1 MAKEESKVNF
11 NTIMSGLK
19 AGRYA
24 PIYFLMG
31 EEPYFIDKI
40 SDYIESNILT
50 DDQKDMNLR
59 ILYGKDV
66 KMEDILL
73 EARQYP
79 FASDRRIV
87 IVKEAQ
93 SLKRNIDKIELY
105 LKAPVMSTILVFC
118 YKYEKLDG
126 RKKYIKDIERLGVL
140 FQTPTI
146 YDNQIPEWI
155 IRYCSDEGLQID
167 RKAASMLAN
176 NIGND
181 LTRIASEIDK
191 LKIILAD
198 KGNAITPDLV
208 ETNVGISK
216 EYNNFE
222 LVAALRRKNTEQ
234 VFRIVDYF
242 GKSPKSFV
250 VQVTLAT
257 IFKFFADLLYYQLLR
272 DKSSAVV
279 AKRLGINPYFVTD
292 YAEAS
297 RLYPIQKIQRII
309 GYIRH
314 TDAKSKGF
322 GSVNTAPEDLL
333 KELCYKILY

>member
-19 AGRYA
+19 AGHYA

-40 SDYIESNILT
+40 SDYIENDILT

-93 SLKRNIDKIELY
+93 SIKRNIDKIELY

-242 GKSPKSFV
+242 GNSPKSFV
-250 VQVTLAT
+250 IQVTLAT

-272 DKSSAVV
+272 DKSSAAV

>member
-1 MAKEESKVNF
+1 
-11 NTIMSGLK
+11 MSGLK

-40 SDYIESNILT
+40 SDYIENNILT

-155 IRYCSDEGLQID
+155 IRYCTDEGLQID

-242 GKSPKSFV
+242 GKSPKLFV

>member
-242 GKSPKSFV
+242 GNSPKSFV
-250 VQVTLAT
+250 IQVTLAT

-272 DKSSAVV
+272 DKSSAAV

>member
-155 IRYCSDEGLQID
+155 IRYCTDEGLQID

-250 VQVTLAT
+250 IQVTLAA

-272 DKSSAVV
+272 DKSSAAV